1 MTKILGFAGKKQS
14 GKNTCCNFLQMLKFH
29 EYGVCK
35 NASLNEQGQI
45 LVSDLFGEKVSG
57 SDWIPL
63 TEDYV
68 DISQLLESFRPCK
81 IYAFADVLK
90 EFAVDVLGL
99 EYNQVYGTNEEKNSP
114 THLRWEH
121 MPGIVTEKVFTRRS
135 YYSYEDQVTA
145 SITYHEPGP
154 MTGREVLQYFG
165 SDICRKMY
173 ENIWFDACIRR
184 IRKDNPELALISD
197 VRFPNEI
204 TGVQKEGGI
213 VFGLPRDIVN
223 GQDTHSSEQVDLSLC
238 DYVLP
243 EGDIHTTTKALY
255 KIIAENNIHPFR
267 SKVN

>member
-45 LVSDLFGEKVSG
+45 LVSDLFGETVSG

-63 TEDYV
+63 TEEYV

-90 EFAVDVLGL
+90 EFSVDVLGL

-114 THLRWEH
+114 THLLWEN
-121 MPGIVTEKVFTRRS
+121 MPTGNNK
-135 YYSYEDQVTA
+135 
-145 SITYHEPGP
+145 GP

-223 GQDTHSSEQVDLSLC
+223 GKDTHTSEQVDLSLC
-238 DYVLP
+238 DYLLP
-243 EGDIHTTTKALY
+243 EGDIDTTTKALY
-255 KIIAENNIHPFR
+255 KIITENRIHPFR
-267 SKVN
+267 SKVS

>member
-35 NASLNEQGQI
+35 KASLNEQGQI
-45 LVSDLFGEKVSG
+45 LVSDLFGETVSG
-57 SDWIPL
+57 VNWIPL
-63 TEDYV
+63 TEEYV
-68 DISQLLESFRPCK
+68 DISQLLESFGPCK

-99 EYNQVYGTNEEKNSP
+99 EYHQVYGTNKEKNSP
-114 THLRWEH
+114 THLSWGN
-121 MPGIVTEKVFTRRS
+121 MPTGNKE
-135 YYSYEDQVTA
+135 
-145 SITYHEPGP
+145 GM

-197 VRFPNEI
+197 VRFSNEI
-204 TGVQKEGGI
+204 LGIKEAGGI

-223 GQDTHSSEQVDLSLC
+223 GKDTHSSEQVDLSKCNYL
-238 DYVLP
+238 LP
-243 EGDIHTTTKALY
+243 EGNIDATTKALY
-255 KIIAENNIHPFR
+255 KIIAENKIHPFR
-267 SKVN
+267 SKVG

>member
-45 LVSDLFGEKVSG
+45 LVSDLFGETVSG
-57 SDWIPL
+57 LDWIPL
-63 TEDYV
+63 TEEYV
-68 DISQLLESFRPCK
+68 DISQLLESFHPCK

-114 THLRWEH
+114 THLLWEN
-121 MPGIVTEKVFTRRS
+121 MPTGNNK
-135 YYSYEDQVTA
+135 
-145 SITYHEPGP
+145 GP
-154 MTGREVLQYFG
+154 MTGREILQYFG

-204 TGVQKEGGI
+204 KGVQNEGGV

-223 GQDTHSSEQVDLSLC
+223 GKDTHSSEQVDLSLC

-243 EGDIHTTTKALY
+243 EGNIDTTTKTLY
-255 KIIAENNIHPFR
+255 KIITENNIHPFR
-267 SKVN
+267 SKVS

>member
-57 SDWIPL
+57 SDWIPI
-63 TEDYV
+63 TEEYV

-114 THLRWEH
+114 THLLWEN
-121 MPGIVTEKVFTRRS
+121 MPTGNNK
-135 YYSYEDQVTA
+135 
-145 SITYHEPGP
+145 GP
-154 MTGREVLQYFG
+154 MTGREILQYFG

-184 IRKDNPELALISD
+184 IRKDKPELALISD

-204 TGVQKEGGI
+204 KGVQNEGGV

-223 GQDTHSSEQVDLSLC
+223 GKDTHSSEQVDLSLC
-238 DYVLP
+238 DYLLP
-243 EGDIHTTTKALY
+243 KGDIDTTTKALY
-255 KIIAENNIHPFR
+255 KIITENNIHPFR
-267 SKVN
+267 SKVS

>member
-45 LVSDLFGEKVSG
+45 LVSDLFGETVSG

-63 TEDYV
+63 TEEYV

-114 THLRWEH
+114 THLLWEN
-121 MPGIVTEKVFTRRS
+121 MPTGNNK
-135 YYSYEDQVTA
+135 
-145 SITYHEPGP
+145 GP

-197 VRFPNEI
+197 VRFSNEI
-204 TGVQKEGGI
+204 AGVQKEGGI

-223 GQDTHSSEQVDLSLC
+223 GKDTHSSEQVDLSLC

-243 EGDIHTTTKALY
+243 EGNIDTTTKTLY
-255 KIIAENNIHPFR
+255 KIINQPFL
-267 SKVN
+267 

>member
-35 NASLNEQGQI
+35 KASLNEQGQI
-45 LVSDLFGEKVSG
+45 LVSDLFGETVSG
-57 SDWIPL
+57 VNWIPL
-63 TEDYV
+63 TEEYV
-68 DISQLLESFRPCK
+68 DISQLLESFGPCK

-99 EYNQVYGTNEEKNSP
+99 EYHQVYGTNKEKNSP
-114 THLRWEH
+114 THLSWEN
-121 MPGIVTEKVFTRRS
+121 MPTGNQE
-135 YYSYEDQVTA
+135 
-145 SITYHEPGP
+145 GM

-197 VRFPNEI
+197 VRFSNEI
-204 TGVQKEGGI
+204 LGIKEAGGI

-223 GQDTHSSEQVDLSLC
+223 GKDTHSSEQVDLSKCNYL
-238 DYVLP
+238 LP
-243 EGDIHTTTKALY
+243 EGNIDATTKALY
-255 KIIAENNIHPFR
+255 KIISENKIHPFR
-267 SKVN
+267 SKVG

>member
-63 TEDYV
+63 TEEYV

-81 IYAFADVLK
+81 IYALADVLK

-114 THLRWEH
+114 THLLWEN
-121 MPGIVTEKVFTRRS
+121 MPTGNNK
-135 YYSYEDQVTA
+135 
-145 SITYHEPGP
+145 GP

-197 VRFPNEI
+197 VRFSNEI
-204 TGVQKEGGI
+204 AGVQKEGGI

-223 GQDTHSSEQVDLSLC
+223 GKDTHSSEQVDLSLC

-243 EGDIHTTTKALY
+243 EGNIDTTTKTLY
-255 KIIAENNIHPFR
+255 KIITENNIHPFR
-267 SKVN
+267 SKVS

>member
-45 LVSDLFGEKVSG
+45 IVSDLFGETVSG
-57 SDWIPL
+57 YEWIPL
-63 TEDYV
+63 TEEYV
-68 DISQLLESFRPCK
+68 DISQLLENFGACK

-99 EYNQVYGTNEEKNSP
+99 EHNQVYGTNEEKNSP
-114 THLRWEH
+114 THLLWEN
-121 MPGIVTEKVFTRRS
+121 MPTGNNKGS
-135 YYSYEDQVTA
+135 
-145 SITYHEPGP
+145 
-154 MTGREVLQYFG
+154 MTGRQVLQYFG

-184 IRKDNPELALISD
+184 IRKDNPDLALISD

-204 TGVQKEGGI
+204 KGVQDEGGI

-223 GQDTHSSEQVDLSLC
+223 GKDTHSSEQVDLSLC
-238 DYVLP
+238 DYLLP
-243 EGDIHTTTKALY
+243 EGDIDTTTKALY
-255 KIIAENNIHPFR
+255 KIITENSIHPFR
-267 SKVN
+267 AKVS

>member
-57 SDWIPL
+57 SDWIPI
-63 TEDYV
+63 TEEYV

-114 THLRWEH
+114 THLLWEN
-121 MPGIVTEKVFTRRS
+121 MPTGNNK
-135 YYSYEDQVTA
+135 
-145 SITYHEPGP
+145 GP

-165 SDICRKMY
+165 GDICRKMY
-173 ENIWFDACIRR
+173 EIIWFDACVRR
-184 IRKDNPELALISD
+184 IRKDKPELALISD

-204 TGVQKEGGI
+204 TGIQKEGGI

-223 GQDTHSSEQVDLSLC
+223 GKDTHSSEQVDLSLC
-238 DYVLP
+238 DYLLP
-243 EGDIHTTTKALY
+243 EGNIDTTTKALY
-255 KIIAENNIHPFR
+255 KIITENNIHPFR
-267 SKVN
+267 SKVS

>member
-35 NASLNEQGQI
+35 EASLNEQGQI
-45 LVSDLFGEKVSG
+45 LVSDLFGETVSG
-57 SDWIPL
+57 QDWIPL
-63 TEDYV
+63 TEDFV
-68 DISQLLESFRPCK
+68 DISQLLENFNPCK

-99 EYNQVYGTNEEKNSP
+99 EHNQVYGTNEEKNSP
-114 THLRWEH
+114 THLLWEN
-121 MPGIVTEKVFTRRS
+121 MPTGNNK
-135 YYSYEDQVTA
+135 
-145 SITYHEPGP
+145 GP

-184 IRKDNPELALISD
+184 IRKDNPDLALISD

-204 TGVQKEGGI
+204 KGVQDEGGI

-223 GQDTHSSEQVDLSLC
+223 GKDTHSSEQVDLSLC
-238 DYVLP
+238 DYLLP
-243 EGDIHTTTKALY
+243 EGDIDNTSKALY
-255 KIIAENNIHPFR
+255 KTIIENNIHPFR
-267 SKVN
+267 TKVS

>member
-45 LVSDLFGEKVSG
+45 LVSDLFGETVSG
-57 SDWIPL
+57 LDWIPL
-63 TEDYV
+63 TEEYV
-68 DISQLLESFRPCK
+68 DISQLLESFHPCK

-99 EYNQVYGTNEEKNSP
+99 EYNQVYGTNKEKNSP
-114 THLRWEH
+114 THLLWEN
-121 MPGIVTEKVFTRRS
+121 MPTGNNK
-135 YYSYEDQVTA
+135 
-145 SITYHEPGP
+145 GP

-197 VRFPNEI
+197 VRFSNEI
-204 TGVQKEGGI
+204 AGVQKEGGI

-223 GQDTHSSEQVDLSLC
+223 GKDTHSSEQVDLSLC

-243 EGDIHTTTKALY
+243 EGNIDTTTRALY
-255 KIIAENNIHPFR
+255 KIISENKIHPFR
-267 SKVN
+267 SKVD

>member
-1 MTKILGFAGKKQS
+1 MTKIIGFAGKKQS

-35 NASLNEQGQI
+35 KASLNEQGQI
-45 LVSDLFGEKVSG
+45 LVSDLFGETVSG
-57 SDWIPL
+57 VNWIPL
-63 TEDYV
+63 TEEYV
-68 DISQLLESFRPCK
+68 DISQLLESFGPCK

-99 EYNQVYGTNEEKNSP
+99 EYHQVYGTNKEKNSP
-114 THLRWEH
+114 THLSWEN
-121 MPGIVTEKVFTRRS
+121 MPTGNQE
-135 YYSYEDQVTA
+135 
-145 SITYHEPGP
+145 GM

-197 VRFPNEI
+197 VRFSNEI
-204 TGVQKEGGI
+204 SGVQKEGGI

-223 GQDTHSSEQVDLSLC
+223 GKDTHSSEQVDLSLC

-243 EGDIHTTTKALY
+243 EGNIDTTTKTLY
-255 KIIAENNIHPFR
+255 KIIAENKIHPFR
-267 SKVN
+267 SKVG

>member
-57 SDWIPL
+57 SDWIPI
-63 TEDYV
+63 TEEYV

-114 THLRWEH
+114 THLLWEN
-121 MPGIVTEKVFTRRS
+121 MPTGNNK
-135 YYSYEDQVTA
+135 
-145 SITYHEPGP
+145 GP

-197 VRFPNEI
+197 VRFSNEI
-204 TGVQKEGGI
+204 SGVQKEGGI

-223 GQDTHSSEQVDLSLC
+223 GKDTHSSEQVDLSLC

-243 EGDIHTTTKALY
+243 EGNIDTTTKTLY
-255 KIIAENNIHPFR
+255 KIITENNIHPFR
-267 SKVN
+267 SKVS

>member
-63 TEDYV
+63 TEEYV

-114 THLRWEH
+114 THLLWEN
-121 MPGIVTEKVFTRRS
+121 MPTGNNK
-135 YYSYEDQVTA
+135 
-145 SITYHEPGP
+145 GP

-197 VRFPNEI
+197 VRFSNEI
-204 TGVQKEGGI
+204 AGVQKEGGV

-223 GQDTHSSEQVDLSLC
+223 GKDTHSSEQVDLSLC

-243 EGDIHTTTKALY
+243 EGNIDATTKALY
-255 KIIAENNIHPFR
+255 KIIAENKIHPFR
-267 SKVN
+267 SKVS

>member
-57 SDWIPL
+57 SDWIPI
-63 TEDYV
+63 TEEYV

-114 THLRWEH
+114 THLLWEN
-121 MPGIVTEKVFTRRS
+121 MPTGNNK
-135 YYSYEDQVTA
+135 
-145 SITYHEPGP
+145 GP

-197 VRFPNEI
+197 VRFSNEI
-204 TGVQKEGGI
+204 AGVQKEGGI

-223 GQDTHSSEQVDLSLC
+223 GKDTHSSEQVDLSLC

-243 EGDIHTTTKALY
+243 EGNIDTTTKTLY
-255 KIIAENNIHPFR
+255 KIITENNIHPFR
-267 SKVN
+267 SKVS

>member
-35 NASLNEQGQI
+35 QASLNEQGQI
-45 LVSDLFGEKVSG
+45 IVSDLFGETVSG
-57 SDWIPL
+57 VDWIPL
-63 TEDYV
+63 TEEYV
-68 DISQLLESFRPCK
+68 DISQLLENFGPCK

-99 EYNQVYGTNEEKNSP
+99 EPNQVYGTNEEKNSP
-114 THLRWEH
+114 THLLWEN
-121 MPGIVTEKVFTRRS
+121 MPTGNNK
-135 YYSYEDQVTA
+135 
-145 SITYHEPGP
+145 GP

-184 IRKDNPELALISD
+184 IKKDKPELALISD

-204 TGVQKEGGI
+204 KGVQDEGGI

-223 GQDTHSSEQVDLSLC
+223 GQDTHSSEQVDLSMC
-238 DYVLP
+238 DYLLP
-243 EGDIHTTTKALY
+243 EGDIDTTTKALY
-255 KIIAENNIHPFR
+255 KIITENNIHPFR
-267 SKVN
+267 TKVS

>member
-63 TEDYV
+63 TEEYV

-114 THLRWEH
+114 THLLWDN
-121 MPGIVTEKVFTRRS
+121 MPTGNNK
-135 YYSYEDQVTA
+135 
-145 SITYHEPGP
+145 GP

-173 ENIWFDACIRR
+173 EDIWFDACIRR
-184 IRKDNPELALISD
+184 IRKDKPELALISD

-204 TGVQKEGGI
+204 KGVQNEGGV

-223 GQDTHSSEQVDLSLC
+223 GKDTHSSEQVDLSLC
-238 DYVLP
+238 DYLLP
-243 EGDIHTTTKALY
+243 KGDIDTTTKALY
-255 KIIAENNIHPFR
+255 KIIIENSIHPFR
-267 SKVN
+267 AKVS

>member
-45 LVSDLFGEKVSG
+45 LVSDLFGETVSG

-63 TEDYV
+63 TEEYV

-99 EYNQVYGTNEEKNSP
+99 EYNQVYGTNEEKKSP
-114 THLRWEH
+114 THLLWEN
-121 MPGIVTEKVFTRRS
+121 MPTGNNK
-135 YYSYEDQVTA
+135 
-145 SITYHEPGP
+145 GP

-197 VRFPNEI
+197 VRFSNEI
-204 TGVQKEGGI
+204 SGVQKEGGI

-223 GQDTHSSEQVDLSLC
+223 GKDTHSSEQVDLSLC

-243 EGDIHTTTKALY
+243 EGNIDTTTKTLY
-255 KIIAENNIHPFR
+255 KIITENNIHPFR
-267 SKVN
+267 SKVS

>member
-45 LVSDLFGEKVSG
+45 LVSDLFGETVSG
-57 SDWIPL
+57 LDWIPL
-63 TEDYV
+63 TEEYV
-68 DISQLLESFRPCK
+68 DISQLLESFHPCK

-114 THLRWEH
+114 THLLWEN
-121 MPGIVTEKVFTRRS
+121 MPTGNNK
-135 YYSYEDQVTA
+135 
-145 SITYHEPGP
+145 GP
-154 MTGREVLQYFG
+154 MTGREILQYFG

-197 VRFPNEI
+197 VRFSNEI
-204 TGVQKEGGI
+204 AGVQKEGGI

-223 GQDTHSSEQVDLSLC
+223 GKDTHSSEQVDLSLC

-243 EGDIHTTTKALY
+243 EGNLDTTTRALY
-255 KIIAENNIHPFR
+255 NNISENKIHPFR
-267 SKVN
+267 SKVD

>member
-63 TEDYV
+63 TEEYV

-90 EFAVDVLGL
+90 EFTVDVLGL
-99 EYNQVYGTNEEKNSP
+99 EYNQVYGTNEEKNSA
-114 THLRWEH
+114 THLLWEN
-121 MPGIVTEKVFTRRS
+121 MPTGNNK
-135 YYSYEDQVTA
+135 
-145 SITYHEPGP
+145 GP

-173 ENIWFDACIRR
+173 EDIWFDACIRR

-197 VRFPNEI
+197 VRFSNEI

-223 GQDTHSSEQVDLSLC
+223 GKDTHSSEQVDLSLC

-243 EGDIHTTTKALY
+243 EGNIDTTTKALY
-255 KIIAENNIHPFR
+255 KIITENNIHPFR
-267 SKVN
+267 SKVS

>member
-63 TEDYV
+63 TEEYV

-114 THLRWEH
+114 THLLWEN
-121 MPGIVTEKVFTRRS
+121 MPTGNNK
-135 YYSYEDQVTA
+135 
-145 SITYHEPGP
+145 GP

-204 TGVQKEGGI
+204 KGVQKEGGI

-223 GQDTHSSEQVDLSLC
+223 GKDTHTSEQVDLSLC
-238 DYVLP
+238 DYLLP
-243 EGDIHTTTKALY
+243 EGDIDTTTKALY
-255 KIIAENNIHPFR
+255 RIIAENNIHPFR
-267 SKVN
+267 SKVG

>member
-45 LVSDLFGEKVSG
+45 LVSDLFGETVSG

-63 TEDYV
+63 TEEYV

-114 THLRWEH
+114 THLLWDN
-121 MPGIVTEKVFTRRS
+121 MPTGNNK
-135 YYSYEDQVTA
+135 
-145 SITYHEPGP
+145 GP

-173 ENIWFDACIRR
+173 EDIWFDACIRR

-223 GQDTHSSEQVDLSLC
+223 GKDTHSSEQVDLSLC
-238 DYVLP
+238 DYILP
-243 EGDIHTTTKALY
+243 EGNIDTTTKALY

-267 SKVN
+267 SKVG

>member
-63 TEDYV
+63 TEEYV

-99 EYNQVYGTNEEKNSP
+99 EYDQVYGNNQEKNSP
-114 THLRWEH
+114 THLLWEN
-121 MPGIVTEKVFTRRS
+121 MPTGNNK
-135 YYSYEDQVTA
+135 
-145 SITYHEPGP
+145 GP

-204 TGVQKEGGI
+204 NGVQNEGGI

-223 GQDTHSSEQVDLSLC
+223 GKDTHSSEQVDLSLC
-238 DYVLP
+238 DYLLP
-243 EGDIHTTTKALY
+243 KGDIDTTTKALY
-255 KIIAENNIHPFR
+255 KIIIENSIHPFR
-267 SKVN
+267 AKVS

>member
-35 NASLNEQGQI
+35 NASLSEEGHI
-45 LVSDLFGEKVSG
+45 LVSDLFGETVSG

-63 TEDYV
+63 TEEYV
-68 DISQLLESFRPCK
+68 DISQLLENFGACK

-99 EYNQVYGTNEEKNSP
+99 EHNQVYGTNEEKNSP
-114 THLRWEH
+114 THLLWEN
-121 MPGIVTEKVFTRRS
+121 MPTGNNK
-135 YYSYEDQVTA
+135 
-145 SITYHEPGP
+145 GP

-184 IRKDNPELALISD
+184 IRKDNPDLALISD

-204 TGVQKEGGI
+204 KGVQDEGGI

-223 GQDTHSSEQVDLSLC
+223 GKDTHSSEQVDLSLC
-238 DYVLP
+238 DYLLP
-243 EGDIHTTTKALY
+243 EGDIDTTTKALY
-255 KIIAENNIHPFR
+255 KIITENKIHPFR
-267 SKVN
+267 TKVS

>member
-63 TEDYV
+63 TEEDV

-114 THLRWEH
+114 THLLWEN
-121 MPGIVTEKVFTRRS
+121 MPTGNNK
-135 YYSYEDQVTA
+135 
-145 SITYHEPGP
+145 GP

-197 VRFPNEI
+197 VRFSNEI
-204 TGVQKEGGI
+204 AGVQKEGGI

-223 GQDTHSSEQVDLSLC
+223 AKDTHSSEQVDLSLC
-238 DYVLP
+238 DYVLQ
-243 EGDIHTTTKALY
+243 EGNIDTTTKTLY
-255 KIIAENNIHPFR
+255 KIITENNIHPFR
-267 SKVN
+267 SKVS

>member
-45 LVSDLFGEKVSG
+45 LVSDLFGETVSG

-63 TEDYV
+63 TEEYV
-68 DISQLLESFRPCK
+68 DISQFLANFGPCK

-99 EYNQVYGTNEEKNSP
+99 EHNQVYGTNEEKNSP
-114 THLRWEH
+114 THLLWENT
-121 MPGIVTEKVFTRRS
+121 PTGNNK
-135 YYSYEDQVTA
+135 
-145 SITYHEPGP
+145 GP

-173 ENIWFDACIRR
+173 ENFLFDACIRR
-184 IRKDNPELALISD
+184 IKKDKPELALISD
-197 VRFPNEI
+197 VRFPIEI
-204 TGVQKEGGI
+204 
-213 VFGLPRDIVN
+213 
-223 GQDTHSSEQVDLSLC
+223 
-238 DYVLP
+238 
-243 EGDIHTTTKALY
+243 
-255 KIIAENNIHPFR
+255 
-267 SKVN
+267 

>member
-63 TEDYV
+63 TEEYV

-114 THLRWEH
+114 THLLWEN
-121 MPGIVTEKVFTRRS
+121 MPTGNNK
-135 YYSYEDQVTA
+135 
-145 SITYHEPGP
+145 GP

-197 VRFPNEI
+197 VRFSNEI
-204 TGVQKEGGI
+204 AGVQKEGGI

-223 GQDTHSSEQVDLSLC
+223 GKDTHSSEQVDLSLC

-243 EGDIHTTTKALY
+243 EGNIDTTTKKLY
-255 KIIAENNIHPFR
+255 KIITENNIHPFR
-267 SKVN
+267 SKVS

>member
-45 LVSDLFGEKVSG
+45 LVSDLFGETVSG

-63 TEDYV
+63 TEEYV

-99 EYNQVYGTNEEKNSP
+99 EYDQVYGNNQEKNSP
-114 THLRWEH
+114 THLLWEN
-121 MPGIVTEKVFTRRS
+121 MPTGNNK
-135 YYSYEDQVTA
+135 
-145 SITYHEPGP
+145 GP

-184 IRKDNPELALISD
+184 IRKDKPELALISD

-204 TGVQKEGGI
+204 KGVQNEGGV

-223 GQDTHSSEQVDLSLC
+223 GKDTHSSEQVDLSLC

-243 EGDIHTTTKALY
+243 EGNIDTTTRALNNN
-255 KIIAENNIHPFR
+255 ISENKIHPFR
-267 SKVN
+267 SKVD

>member
-45 LVSDLFGEKVSG
+45 LVSDLFGETVSG

-63 TEDYV
+63 TEEYV

-99 EYNQVYGTNEEKNSP
+99 EHNQVYGTNEEKNSP
-114 THLRWEH
+114 THLLWEN
-121 MPGIVTEKVFTRRS
+121 MPTGNNK
-135 YYSYEDQVTA
+135 
-145 SITYHEPGP
+145 GP

-184 IRKDNPELALISD
+184 IKKDNPELALISD

-204 TGVQKEGGI
+204 QGVQKEGGI

-223 GQDTHSSEQVDLSLC
+223 GKDTHSSEQVDLSLC
-238 DYVLP
+238 DYLLP
-243 EGDIHTTTKALY
+243 EGDIDTTTKSLY
-255 KIIAENNIHPFR
+255 KIITENNIHPFR
-267 SKVN
+267 SKVS

>member
-45 LVSDLFGEKVSG
+45 LVSDLFGERVSG
-57 SDWIPL
+57 SDWIPI
-63 TEDYV
+63 TEEYV

-114 THLRWEH
+114 THLLWEN
-121 MPGIVTEKVFTRRS
+121 MPTGNNK
-135 YYSYEDQVTA
+135 
-145 SITYHEPGP
+145 GP

-197 VRFPNEI
+197 VRFSNEI
-204 TGVQKEGGI
+204 AGVQKEGGI

-223 GQDTHSSEQVDLSLC
+223 GKDTHSSEQVDLSLC

-243 EGDIHTTTKALY
+243 EGNIDTTTKTLY
-255 KIIAENNIHPFR
+255 KIITENNIHPFR
-267 SKVN
+267 SKVS

>member
-45 LVSDLFGEKVSG
+45 LVSDLFGERVSG
-57 SDWIPL
+57 SDWIPI
-63 TEDYV
+63 TEEYV

-90 EFAVDVLGL
+90 EFSVDVLGL

-114 THLRWEH
+114 THLLWEN
-121 MPGIVTEKVFTRRS
+121 MPIGNNK
-135 YYSYEDQVTA
+135 
-145 SITYHEPGP
+145 GP

-204 TGVQKEGGI
+204 KGVQNEGGV

-223 GQDTHSSEQVDLSLC
+223 GKDTHSSEQVDLSLC
-238 DYVLP
+238 DYLLP
-243 EGDIHTTTKALY
+243 KGDIDTTTKALY
-255 KIIAENNIHPFR
+255 KIIIENSIHPFR
-267 SKVN
+267 AKVS

>member
-35 NASLNEQGQI
+35 NASLSEEGHI
-45 LVSDLFGEKVSG
+45 LVSDLFGETVSG

-63 TEDYV
+63 TEEYV
-68 DISQLLESFRPCK
+68 DISQLLENFGACK

-99 EYNQVYGTNEEKNSP
+99 EHNQVYGTNEEKNSP
-114 THLRWEH
+114 THLLWEN
-121 MPGIVTEKVFTRRS
+121 MPTGNNK
-135 YYSYEDQVTA
+135 
-145 SITYHEPGP
+145 GP

-184 IRKDNPELALISD
+184 IRKDNPDLALISD

-204 TGVQKEGGI
+204 KGVQKEGGI

-223 GQDTHSSEQVDLSLC
+223 GKDTHSSEQVDLSLC
-238 DYVLP
+238 DYLLP
-243 EGDIHTTTKALY
+243 EGDIDTTTKALY
-255 KIIAENNIHPFR
+255 KIITENKIHPFR
-267 SKVN
+267 SKVS

>member
-63 TEDYV
+63 TEEYV

-99 EYNQVYGTNEEKNSP
+99 EYNQVYGTYEEKNSP
-114 THLRWEH
+114 THLLWEN
-121 MPGIVTEKVFTRRS
+121 MPTGNNK
-135 YYSYEDQVTA
+135 
-145 SITYHEPGP
+145 GP

-197 VRFPNEI
+197 VRFSNEI
-204 TGVQKEGGI
+204 AGVQKEGGI

-223 GQDTHSSEQVDLSLC
+223 GKDTHSSEQVDLSLC

-243 EGDIHTTTKALY
+243 EGNIDTTTKTLY
-255 KIIAENNIHPFR
+255 KIITENNIHPFR
-267 SKVN
+267 SKVS

>member
-57 SDWIPL
+57 SDWIPI
-63 TEDYV
+63 TEEYV

-114 THLRWEH
+114 THLLWEN
-121 MPGIVTEKVFTRRS
+121 MPTGNNK
-135 YYSYEDQVTA
+135 
-145 SITYHEPGP
+145 GP
-154 MTGREVLQYFG
+154 MTGREILQYFG

-204 TGVQKEGGI
+204 KGVQNEGGV
-213 VFGLPRDIVN
+213 VFALPRDIVN
-223 GQDTHSSEQVDLSLC
+223 GKDTHSSEQVDLSLC
-238 DYVLP
+238 DYLLP
-243 EGDIHTTTKALY
+243 KGDIDTTTKALY
-255 KIIAENNIHPFR
+255 KIIIENSIHPFR
-267 SKVN
+267 AKVS

>member
-35 NASLNEQGQI
+35 NASLSEEGHI
-45 LVSDLFGEKVSG
+45 LVSDLFGETVSG

-63 TEDYV
+63 TEEYV
-68 DISQLLESFRPCK
+68 DISQLLENFGACK

-99 EYNQVYGTNEEKNSP
+99 EHNQVYGTNEEKNST
-114 THLRWEH
+114 THLLWEN
-121 MPGIVTEKVFTRRS
+121 MPTGNNK
-135 YYSYEDQVTA
+135 
-145 SITYHEPGP
+145 GP

-184 IRKDNPELALISD
+184 IRKDNPDLALISD

-204 TGVQKEGGI
+204 KGVQKEGGI

-223 GQDTHSSEQVDLSLC
+223 GKDTHSSEQVDLSLC
-238 DYVLP
+238 DYLLP
-243 EGDIHTTTKALY
+243 EGDIDTTTKALY
-255 KIIAENNIHPFR
+255 KIITNNKIHPFR
-267 SKVN
+267 SKVS

>member
-35 NASLNEQGQI
+35 NASLSEEGHI
-45 LVSDLFGEKVSG
+45 LVSDLFGETVSG

-63 TEDYV
+63 TEEYV
-68 DISQLLESFRPCK
+68 DISQLLENFGACK

-99 EYNQVYGTNEEKNSP
+99 EHNQVYGTNEEKNSP
-114 THLRWEH
+114 THLLWEN
-121 MPGIVTEKVFTRRS
+121 MPTGNNK
-135 YYSYEDQVTA
+135 
-145 SITYHEPGP
+145 GP

-184 IRKDNPELALISD
+184 IRKDNPDLALISD

-204 TGVQKEGGI
+204 KCVQDEGGI

-223 GQDTHSSEQVDLSLC
+223 GKDTHSSEQVDLPLC

-243 EGDIHTTTKALY
+243 EGDIDTTTKELY
-255 KIIAENNIHPFR
+255 KTIVKNNIHPFR
-267 SKVN
+267 SKVS